1 MRIQNIFFAVLNP
14 VMRTLLKSRFHRL
27 ASRDITI
34 LSYRGRKT
42 NRRYETPLSYVY
54 RQQDILLLS
63 SYNTRWWQN
72 FTDEPYPVELL
83 VKRKTLR
90 GMATLHSGQS
100 EFLSSNVAFFLKQ
113 LPRDAS
119 IYSVKMDSAGDPIES
134 TLKDIGD
141 RVILVVVEL
150 DAQNNN

>member
-1 MRIQNIFFAVLNP
+1 MRIQNIFFTVLNP
-14 VMRTLLKSRFHRL
+14 VMRILLRSGFHRL

-34 LSYRGRKT
+34 LAYRGRKT
-42 NRRYETPLSYVY
+42 DRSYEIPLSYVY
-54 RQQDILLLS
+54 RGQNILLLS
-63 SYNTRWWQN
+63 SYNTRWWRN

-90 GMATLHSGQS
+90 GKATLHSGQS
-100 EFLSSNVAFFLKQ
+100 EFLSSHVAFFLKQ

-119 IYSVKMDSAGDPIES
+119 IYGVKMDLSGEPTKTTMER
-134 TLKDIGD
+134 IGD

-150 DAQNNN
+150 EAQNND

>member
-42 NRRYETPLSYVY
+42 NRWYETPLSYVY
-54 RQQDILLLS
+54 REQNILLLS

-83 VKRKTLR
+83 IKRKTLR

-119 IYSVKMDSAGDPIES
+119 IYSVKIDAAGDPTEN
-134 TLKDIGD
+134 TMKDIGD